1 MNMPE
6 LLELR
11 DAVTRVCADHNLHLR
26 DPAWA
31 MLTEPFNWNDEWP
44 VVSWDG
50 TLTGEIV
57 NPADD
62 IFLTTSCN
70 MAVIHPSDVAQGGW
84 TVDDEGFAH
93 MPVKYNYRR

>member
-11 DAVTRVCADHNLHLR
+11 DAVTRVCADHNLHFR
-26 DPAWA
+26 DPAW
-31 MLTEPFNWNDEWP
+31 MLLPAPFDWNNEWP

-93 MPVKYNYRR
+93 MPEKYNYRR